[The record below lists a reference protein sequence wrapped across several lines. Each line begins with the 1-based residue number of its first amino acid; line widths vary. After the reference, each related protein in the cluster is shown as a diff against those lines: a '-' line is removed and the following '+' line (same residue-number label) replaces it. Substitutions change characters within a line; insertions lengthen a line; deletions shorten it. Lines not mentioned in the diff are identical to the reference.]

1 MKRFALWIL
10 LAGMTLGI
18 FRGHVALWRNS
29 ASDPETVYPYPAAL
43 LPPEDQAALA
53 KGIPV
58 DSPETLARLLEDFL
72 S

>member
-1 MKRFALWIL
+1 MKRLALWIL

-29 ASDPETVYPYPAAL
+29 SPDPEAVYPYSAAL

-53 KGIPV
+53 RGIPA
-58 DSPETLARLLEDFL
+58 DSPEALARLLEDFL